1 MPPGKSRQGG
11 GESQVSTLPGLKGR
25 WPASIWTV
33 SEGFLEEGEM
43 DLVGER
49 GGEEMCERT
58 CLPPIENQG
67 KHRARKWAT
76 GGPSGSRA
84 TRL

>member
-1 MPPGKSRQGG
+1 M
-11 GESQVSTLPGLKGR
+11 STLPDLKGR
-25 WPASIWTV
+25 WPASIRIV

-43 DLVGER
+43 DRVGEG

-58 CLPPIENQG
+58 CLPPTENQG

-76 GGPSGSRA
+76 GCPSGSRA